1 MSDDQQIEI
10 RGEIR
15 PEIAGGVYSNLL
27 VVSHTPHEF
36 TLDFM
41 VMGPG
46 AAMVDDTGQQYL
58 PAPVV
63 ARVKV
68 PPTVMFAIASAIA
81 DNVDRYEQAFGA
93 INAPLASPPLY
104 PPDEE

>member
-1 MSDDQQIEI
+1 MSDEQQIEI

-46 AAMVDDTGQQYL
+46 SAMVDETGQQYV
-58 PAPVV
+58 PSPVV

-93 INAPLASPPLY
+93 IHAPVDPPLY

>member
-15 PEIAGGVYSNLL
+15 PEMAGGVYSNLL

-41 VMGPG
+41 VMGPTPTQ
-46 AAMVDDTGQQYL
+46 VDESGQQFVT
-58 PAPVV
+58 APVV

-68 PPTVMFAIASAIA
+68 PPSVMFAIASAIA
-81 DNVDRYEQAFGA
+81 DNVDRYEQGFGSIKLPGA
-93 INAPLASPPLY
+93 EPPLY
-104 PPDEE
+104 PPDDE